1 VSAPQT
7 GAAPAHRVVAGL
19 MPAIFLGAIDGS
31 MLPAALLTIGRALGD
46 ASLIAWV
53 MTGYLVAA
61 TVATPVYGKLSD
73 LYGRRPMLIAALAM
87 AVFGSVLSAA
97 AQSMPMLIGA
107 RVLQGLGSGVLFA
120 LAQAAMADVVSGPER
135 GRYQGWFSSV
145 FATAALAA
153 PLAGGLL
160 TEHVTWRAVF
170 LLNLPLALLALWSVR
185 RVVPHRARGHGDA
198 AAIDWVGAGL
208 LAAGLGIAL
217 VAISRVGH
225 GAGWLDRDTLA
236 LAALG
241 VLLLAGWVG
250 RESGAR
256 EPIVPLSLF
265 GNRVVLAG
273 CLATL
278 SNFFVLL
285 GCTVLLPLS
294 MQALGGYRPD
304 EVAARLIALTLSV
317 PAGAFCGGRIMLR
330 TPQVGRLTAAGL
342 MLATLALAAT
352 VALPP
357 GTTALQ
363 TALMVPLGIG
373 LGLTLPAT
381 IVGVQ
386 MAVGPSMVGVAT
398 SLVAFFRSLG
408 GVLGVAVLTSLVLG
422 AGDRL
427 TGTDPAAL
435 QRAFDAAFTCAA
447 AVALL
452 GSAVALRLGPVR
464 TGARAGSGAVR
475 S

>member
-1 VSAPQT
+1 
-7 GAAPAHRVVAGL
+7 
-19 MPAIFLGAIDGS
+19 
-31 MLPAALLTIGRALGD
+31 
-46 ASLIAWV
+46 
-53 MTGYLVAA
+53 
-61 TVATPVYGKLSD
+61 
-73 LYGRRPMLIAALAM
+73 
-87 AVFGSVLSAA
+87 
-97 AQSMPMLIGA
+97 
-107 RVLQGLGSGVLFA
+107 
-120 LAQAAMADVVSGPER
+120 
-135 GRYQGWFSSV
+135 
-145 FATAALAA
+145 
-153 PLAGGLL
+153 
-160 TEHVTWRAVF
+160 
-170 LLNLPLALLALWSVR
+170 
-185 RVVPHRARGHGDA
+185 
-198 AAIDWVGAGL
+198 
-208 LAAGLGIAL
+208 
-217 VAISRVGH
+217 
-225 GAGWLDRDTLA
+225 
-236 LAALG
+236 
-241 VLLLAGWVG
+241 
-250 RESGAR
+250 
-256 EPIVPLSLF
+256 
-265 GNRVVLAG
+265 
-273 CLATL
+273 
-278 SNFFVLL
+278 
-285 GCTVLLPLS
+285 VLLPLS